1 VDLRIVCDGV
11 GVIDW
16 LNGAGAYSNRDLFP
30 VPDLIIA
37 DLNMPVKNGFEVLRF
52 VRSQAA
58 ITRLPI
64 VIYSSSGHHNDVRTA
79 NLLGATAY
87 HIKSPS
93 FNELFK
99 TIKNLL
105 SLDWVSS
112 GSARLDA

>member
-1 VDLRIVCDGV
+1 
-11 GVIDW
+11 
-16 LNGAGAYSNRDLFP
+16 
-30 VPDLIIA
+30 
-37 DLNMPVKNGFEVLRF
+37 MPVKNGFEVLRF

-64 VIYSSSGHHNDVRTA
+64 VIYSSSGHHKDVRTA